1 MDIVLESKDFS
12 TKRDFYNKRRHYI
25 AQGYIIKEV
34 TSKKVIL
41 YKESKI
47 PVFKKNTIKPPSTI
61 TLEPCLSEK
70 VKIPKK
76 RSVTPIKKGPII
88 KKEENHAS
96 ILKRSDTPPH
106 LKLKKQ
112 N

>member
-34 TSKKVIL
+34 TVKKIIL

-47 PVFKKNTIKPPSTI
+47 PVLKKSVIKPPI
-61 TLEPCLSEK
+61 INLESSLSK
-70 VKIPKK
+70 QIKTPNK
-76 RSVTPIKKGPII
+76 RSVTPTKKGPII
-88 KKEENHAS
+88 KKEEKHAS

>member
-34 TSKKVIL
+34 TLKKIIL

-47 PVFKKNTIKPPSTI
+47 PVLKKNIIKPPTI
-61 TLEPCLSEK
+61 NLEPSL
-70 VKIPKK
+70 VKKAPSK
-76 RSVTPIKKGPII
+76 RSVTPTKKGPII

>member
-34 TSKKVIL
+34 TVKKIIL

-47 PVFKKNTIKPPSTI
+47 PVFKKNVIKSPII
-61 TLEPCLSEK
+61 TLEPSLSEK
-70 VKIPKK
+70 TPKK
-76 RSVTPIKKGPII
+76 RSITPTKKGPII
-88 KKEENHAS
+88 KKEEKHAS